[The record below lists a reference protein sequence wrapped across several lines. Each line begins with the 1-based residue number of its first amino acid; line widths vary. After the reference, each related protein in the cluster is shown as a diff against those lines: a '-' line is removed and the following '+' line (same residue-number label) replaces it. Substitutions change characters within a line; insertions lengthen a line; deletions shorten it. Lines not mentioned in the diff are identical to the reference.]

1 MKRVSRTTMF
11 GAVVLAGMLLSV
23 DARAQT
29 GSSQVA
35 QSVQQAVERQIRPLL
50 DEMMLAANA
59 HDTNR
64 FLATYLHQPTL
75 VFVFN
80 GDVTKGWDNVQALQL
95 KWWNNGKSDVVYTE
109 SAPAEFTVLSP
120 DAAVVVKPMT
130 SRRTLPSGEV
140 STGNFAVTEVWQ
152 KRAEGWRVI
161 QVHESTVR

>member
-1 MKRVSRTTMF
+1 MKGLSRTTMF
-11 GAVVLAGMLLSV
+11 SAVALAGMLLSV

-29 GSSQVA
+29 GSSQVPP
-35 QSVQQAVERQIRPLL
+35 SVQQAVEQQIRPLL

-80 GDVTKGWDNVQALQL
+80 GDVTKGWDRVQALQL

-109 SAPAEFTVLSP
+109 RSPVEFTVLSP
-120 DAAVVVKPMT
+120 NVAVVVKPMT